1 MAASKTELLVFFSF
15 LALMLTIIT
24 AEPPPLR
31 NDGSSAL
38 DVSDSSSLAAE
49 IEQLKLKVLT
59 LDVDFRTLIELIM
72 SYVSEQKISHSIT
85 SQFHKGSLDDKEL
98 LGSKLHLQAVEL
110 EKQATRLRKELE
122 MQDGKKDGL
131 EAQGE
136 FTEKKIHELNL
147 KLEDVKERWLPYW
160 LSVKL
165 SQFQLYIVTYWNE
178 SGRPAVQIAIEKA
191 LLKKAQVKDWVE
203 LHIEMFEKGEFREKD
218 GIPLL
223 KNQWFACC
231 TYLGKGVQLLIVKA
245 VDIYCAYKSFMEP
258 LAFKILNFAYPYIQE
273 ARKLSEPYILQI
285 ATVITPHL
293 DQVHAAFKLYSEKVF
308 HAYGSFI
315 TSSTLYHHQV
325 QQMLK
330 NNGLTRPV
338 ATIDLAWFA
347 ATALLALPVV
357 FLFKLYSASFS
368 KTSKKRIRSYR
379 RKSHKL

>member
-59 LDVDFRTLIELIM
+59 LELSIKERNLESRRKEESVRQM
-72 SYVSEQKISHSIT
+72 EKISNENSYSIAEE
-85 SQFHKGSLDDKEL
+85 SFQKGSLDDKEP

-203 LHIEMFEKGEFREKD
+203 LHIEMFEKD

-347 ATALLALPVV
+347 VCIGPLL
-357 FLFKLYSASFS
+357 Y
-368 KTSKKRIRSYR
+368 
-379 RKSHKL
+379 